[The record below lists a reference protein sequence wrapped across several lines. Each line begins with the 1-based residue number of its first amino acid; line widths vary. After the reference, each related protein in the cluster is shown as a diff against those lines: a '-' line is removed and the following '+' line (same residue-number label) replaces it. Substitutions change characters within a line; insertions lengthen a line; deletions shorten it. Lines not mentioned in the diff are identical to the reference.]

1 MNHYGM
7 LDKDQKLRWKVLAK
21 EAYSKEDDSGTQL
34 AEQAQ
39 TYGPTNFDHFNNR
52 NEKIAMYKR
61 KKEIE
66 TQMDM
71 LRDYKDDETRRN
83 FYMMQL
89 NHSIVRTFEQLFLIH

>member
-1 MNHYGM
+1 
-7 LDKDQKLRWKVLAK
+7 
-21 EAYSKEDDSGTQL
+21 
-34 AEQAQ
+34 
-39 TYGPTNFDHFNNR
+39 
-52 NEKIAMYKR
+52 MYKR